1 VGAPQYLG
9 ETTPDPVD
17 PQNAVIRPAWRA
29 LIGDLAIIYVG
40 FLVLSTLAI
49 LTMAVRG
56 QLWAAGHLSPQATY
70 LLFLYGLMVV
80 AGAGSVLVMA
90 RGYSISLL
98 SDRIVY
104 RHWLQPSVEVA
115 LREMALVVRCEVRND
130 IRPLGIPAMFVFNR
144 DGGLVIALHL
154 GRWKPADLDRIWSR
168 AQAKVEGS
176 FDDVTHA
183 KANLL

>member
-1 VGAPQYLG
+1 MGAPQYLG

-17 PQNAVIRPAWRA
+17 PQTAVIRPVWRA

-40 FLVLSTLAI
+40 FLVLSALA
-49 LTMAVRG
+49 LLSMAVRG

-70 LLFLYGLMVV
+70 LLFLYGFMVA
-80 AGAGSVLVMA
+80 AGAISVVVMA
-90 RGYSISLL
+90 RGYSITLL

-104 RHWLQPSVEVA
+104 RHWFQTPVEVP
-115 LREMALVVRCEVRND
+115 LSEIALVVRCEVRND

-144 DGGLVIALHL
+144 DGRLVLTLHL

-168 AQAKVEGS
+168 AQAGVEGS
-176 FDDVTHA
+176 FDDVTHV

>member
-1 VGAPQYLG
+1 
-9 ETTPDPVD
+9 
-17 PQNAVIRPAWRA
+17 
-29 LIGDLAIIYVG
+29 
-40 FLVLSTLAI
+40 
-49 LTMAVRG
+49 
-56 QLWAAGHLSPQATY
+56 
-70 LLFLYGLMVV
+70 
-80 AGAGSVLVMA
+80 
-90 RGYSISLL
+90 LL

-168 AQAKVEGS
+168 AQAQVEGS
-176 FDDVTHA
+176 FDDVTHV